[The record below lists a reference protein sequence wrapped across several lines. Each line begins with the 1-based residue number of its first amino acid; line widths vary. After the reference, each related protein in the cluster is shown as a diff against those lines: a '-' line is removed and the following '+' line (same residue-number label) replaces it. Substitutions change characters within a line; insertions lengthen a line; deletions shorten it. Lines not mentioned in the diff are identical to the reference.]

1 MNINSRQCWQWLE
14 CHLSLHVLHSSRS
27 TPLMTEVSWRET
39 GQETIQ
45 METARRCG
53 VEVWKSLK
61 NTIKIM
67 ALLLNMASAGSLL
80 VHSRQVSL
88 FFLHIMWCVLVQVLI
103 IKFQTLHKIHFSV
116 LRCLGIPGRTVTNYS
131 SAHDTDVSLTTDV
144 YLDENLEPIEHLNA
158 DSIWCVQLRYNHI
171 MTCFTQS
178 DRQVFFWR
186 NYHVW
191 NDCWMSRPDLPPGNG
206 GWQAVDATPQETSQ
220 GTFRC
225 GPASLAAVRYGQV
238 FLKHDTPFVFAEV
251 CGTYIRLQK
260 FCCELLLRGKN
271 RQEPRGEEEIGL
283 FQPFATRRPNPVQ
296 HIFFLNNSE

>member
-1 MNINSRQCWQWLE
+1 M
-14 CHLSLHVLHSSRS
+14 
-27 TPLMTEVSWRET
+27 
-39 GQETIQ
+39 
-45 METARRCG
+45 
-53 VEVWKSLK
+53 
-61 NTIKIM
+61 
-67 ALLLNMASAGSLL
+67 
-80 VHSRQVSL
+80 
-88 FFLHIMWCVLVQVLI
+88 
-103 IKFQTLHKIHFSV
+103 HFSV

-144 YLDENLEPIEHLNA
+144 YLDENLEPIDELNA
-158 DSIWCVQLRYNHI
+158 DSIWCVQLLALWYNHI

-251 CGTYIRLQK
+251 CGTYIQLQK
-260 FCCELLLRGKN
+260 FCCVLLLRGKN
-271 RQEPRGEEEIGL
+271 WQGSRGEEENGL
-283 FQPFATRRPNPVQ
+283 F
-296 HIFFLNNSE
+296 